1 MSSSQ
6 RVEDVEE
13 LMHHIQSRLPVKEA
27 ARTSV
32 LSKSWLQAWSTIPT
46 LRFHV
51 ESRTDMKLV
60 DIERTLIRYLRDNI
74 PIQTFDLYVEIDDH
88 ESASLAEKC
97 IRSTV
102 ATKHFTLKELS
113 LSIYPDDGFS
123 INMPNEILSCE
134 NLTKMRVSSFTNAC
148 FSALSMTSHH
158 PVTVNCISL
167 RELDLRCV
175 YISQELLDAIL
186 SSCRLL
192 VKVKLAYCSEG
203 LNSIKV
209 KNLPCLEELV
219 IMTKDGG
226 STALEINNVPK
237 LRICRCNLDF
247 DEWDPRVPSSAHSI
261 SIGSKLVHL
270 SLCGVVMDD
279 ASLNMIEWG
288 VPFLEGLNLD
298 MTSWNLESFRFTCA
312 SIKRLSLLCCR
323 QSLIDV
329 QVYAPNLR
337 FFKFDGDTTIPSL
350 LFPVSTPIK
359 QTRFS
364 LNPEFPFDASFFL
377 KMREA
382 LAISS
387 NCCININLT
396 RGPPP
401 WDIDIDDIRARLP
414 IPPAMNVQ
422 QLTIDTWWNRS
433 KSEYFPF
440 IDAFFEIC
448 HPKHVYVRGDFC
460 SADKNYFCNVML
472 KEKKTTTTT
481 TASWPGYLKCV
492 QLRRGKK
499 WETLKDSHRSF
510 LEGATPFKA
519 YFKLKWR

>member
-51 ESRTDMKLV
+51 ERRRDMKLV
-60 DIERTLIRYLRDNI
+60 VERTLIRYLRDNI
-74 PIQTFDLYVEIDDH
+74 PIQTFDLYIVIYED
-88 ESASLAEKC
+88 ESASLAEEC
-97 IRSTV
+97 IRATV
-102 ATKHFTLKELS
+102 ATKTLKELS
-113 LSIYPDDGFS
+113 LSIYPDDVS
-123 INMPNEILSCE
+123 VNLPNEILSCE
-134 NLTKMRVSSFTNAC
+134 NLTKMRVSSFINAS
-148 FSALSMTSHH
+148 FSALSMTSHQ

-186 SSCRLL
+186 SFCRLL
-192 VKVKLAYCSEG
+192 VKVRLAYCSEG

-219 IMTKDGG
+219 IMTIDGG

-237 LRICRCNLDF
+237 LRFCRCNLDF
-247 DEWDPRVPSSAHSI
+247 DDEWNPRVPSSAHSI
-261 SIGSKLVHL
+261 SIGSRLAHL

-288 VPFLEGLNLD
+288 VPFLEGLNLH
-298 MTSWNLESFRFTCA
+298 MTSWKLESFRFTCA

-337 FFKFDGDTTIPSL
+337 FFSFDGHTTMPSL
-350 LFPVSTPIK
+350 LFPVSTLIK

-364 LNPEFPFDASFFL
+364 LNPGFHFDASFFL

-387 NCCININLT
+387 NCYININLDP
-396 RGPPP
+396 GPPP
-401 WDIDIDDIRARLP
+401 GDIDIDDIRARLP
-414 IPPAMNVQ
+414 FPPAMNVR
-422 QLTIDTWWNRS
+422 QLTIVILGNRS
-433 KSEYFPF
+433 KWEYSPF

-448 HPKHVYVRGDFC
+448 HPKHVSKTGNFC
-460 SADKNYFCNVML
+460 SADKNYFCNLML
-472 KEKKTTTTT
+472 KGVLEEKKKTTT
-481 TASWPGYLKCV
+481 TASWPGYLKRV
-492 QLRRGKK
+492 QIRHRQK